1 MGAGRVCYNIAV
13 KHAETTMKYHFR
25 QDYTCYHVAVY
36 DPEDGH
42 FIKGMTHQGYSDSS
56 TCARGQAWAIY
67 GYTTVYRETQ
77 DKRFLD
83 FAEKVT
89 DAYRSGSKRPSFLD
103 HSTGHKPAG
112 SEIDYSIIYADYYY
126 IEALLRY
133 KNLMMN
139 A

>member
-1 MGAGRVCYNIAV
+1 
-13 KHAETTMKYHFR
+13 
-25 QDYTCYHVAVY
+25 
-36 DPEDGH
+36 
-42 FIKGMTHQGYSDSS
+42 MTHQGYSDSS
-56 TCARGQAWAIY
+56 TCARARRGPSMAIRPSIARRR
-67 GYTTVYRETQ
+67 TR
-77 DKRFLD
+77 DFWI